1 MSETAL
7 VVGYTWIDGAPAL
20 RLRKIGAWLVRP
32 ERLTGQIRFQITDA
46 RRCIGYSSGEGLT
59 PCPDRAQPIRHQCA
73 ACERRDVFRPC
84 MTCDGFRCPPLE
96 PAMKQ
101 ACERTHHLYL
111 ACFGDPRLKVGT
123 ASHGR
128 REQRII
134 EQGPLA
140 AARVAEGRGPRIK
153 QLESLL
159 AADEDFVEA
168 MRRNRKTA
176 LLGAG
181 MSVEQAQARIAEV
194 AGQLRDRVPPEY
206 FDLLHRPQFVSTPPL
221 AQRARGWQVVE
232 LPIDEGMLVEGTVV
246 GAIGHLLF
254 VEESDG
260 RFALDLGELKARV
273 IDLRPEGGKRPTV
286 QLGLF

>member
-1 MSETAL
+1 MGERAL
-7 VVGYTWIDGAPAL
+7 VVGYTWEDGAPAL
-20 RLRKIGAWLVRP
+20 RVRARGSWAVRNWP
-32 ERLTGQIRFQITDA
+32 LTGRLRLGITGD
-46 RRCIGYSSGEGLT
+46 RLCIGYSGGQGLQ
-59 PCPDRAQPIRHQCA
+59 PCPDGARPVRHQCT
-73 ACERRDVFRPC
+73 ACQQRDVFRPC
-84 MTCDGFRCPPLE
+84 MTCTGFRCPPLA
-96 PAMKQ
+96 PSMKK

-128 REQRII
+128 REQRIV

-153 QLESLL
+153 QLEHLL
-159 AADEDFVEA
+159 VSQEDFVEA
-168 MRRNRKTA
+168 MRRTRKTA
-176 LLGAG
+176 LLAAG
-181 MSVEQAQARIAEV
+181 MTAERAREHIV
-194 AGQLRDRVPPEY
+194 ATARELRERVAPEY
-206 FDLLHRPQFVSTPPL
+206 HDLLRPPTFVKTPPL
-221 AQRARGWQVVE
+221 AERARGWQVVE
-232 LPIDEGMLVEGTVV
+232 LPVEDDSVVEGQVV

-273 IDLRPEGGKRPTV
+273 VERNPTGGKKPTV

>member
-1 MSETAL
+1 
-7 VVGYTWIDGAPAL
+7 
-20 RLRKIGAWLVRP
+20 
-32 ERLTGQIRFQITDA
+32 
-46 RRCIGYSSGEGLT
+46 
-59 PCPDRAQPIRHQCA
+59 
-73 ACERRDVFRPC
+73 
-84 MTCDGFRCPPLE
+84 MTCNGFRCPPLD
-96 PAMKQ
+96 PVMRK
-101 ACERTHHLYL
+101 ACNRTHHLYL

-128 REQRII
+128 REQRIV

-153 QLESLL
+153 QLEHLL
-159 AADEDFVEA
+159 VSQEDFVEA
-168 MRRNRKTA
+168 MRRGRKTA

-181 MSVEQAQARIAEV
+181 MTVEEGQALVASAAAE
-194 AGQLRDRVPPEY
+194 LRDRVPPEY
-206 FDLLHRPQFVSTPPL
+206 HDLLRRPDFVATPPL

-232 LPIDEGMLVEGTVV
+232 LPLGGDVLISGTVV

-260 RFALDLGELKARV
+260 RFALDLGELKAEQ
-273 IDLRPEGGKRPTV
+273 IDLQPTGGRRPTV